1 MMTVAPKYKIERRE
15 VKHARIKVS
24 EDLSVRVIAPNSFSE
39 KEIELIL
46 KQKAK
51 WIESKLAYFSSH
63 KKQIRLQRDQIF
75 YLGDKYRYFYY
86 SELKNAVIINNKSK
100 TIRSG
105 KDLLDKEIQKK
116 WLKKEARRLILERL
130 EYYSTKHRFNYNRVF
145 IRSQKSKWGNCSQ
158 KKNLSFNWRLIQT
171 PLYVIDYLVVHELVH
186 TQVMD
191 HSNKFWFKVKLA
203 YPGLSKAIK
212 WLNRH
217 SSEIQF

>member
-1 MMTVAPKYKIERRE
+1 MLTSSKYIIEHRA

-51 WIESKLAYFSSH
+51 WIESKLAYFSSR

-86 SELKNAVIINNKSK
+86 SELKNAVIVNSKSK

-130 EYYSTKHRFNYNRVF
+130 VYYSAKHHFNYNRVF

-158 KKNLSFNWRLIQT
+158 KKNLSFNWHLIQT

-186 TQVMD
+186 TQIMD
-191 HSNKFWFKVKLA
+191 HSNKFWLKLKLI
-203 YPGLSKAIK
+203 YPDFEKSIK
-212 WLNRH
+212 WLKMY
-217 SSEIQF
+217 SAQF